1 MDNVWIARALADVA
15 SLLEIQGVNPFRV
28 RAYANAAR
36 TVRDHPESLSAMIS
50 DGADLT
56 QLKGVGKEIARHIET
71 LEIQGE
77 TLLFRELA
85 LDVPISLLE
94 LTRLPGLGAKKA
106 KTLWEELE
114 VETIDGLDAAAKAGQ
129 VAGLPG
135 FAAKTEQKI
144 VRAIEE
150 YRKRLASNTLG
161 EADAAVRPLLEH
173 LAEHGRVSRLEVT
186 GSFRRRQEVVSDIQ
200 VLVTTSDSQSVTGVC
215 EAHPDVQLVEASD
228 SESCPLILR
237 GGVRVTLR
245 FVETRVFGAALVVS
259 TGSEGHV
266 NRLRELAVECGLAL
280 TEAGVFA
287 SKGKEPAGTASI
299 EPLPVSAHEEQIYDA
314 LGLSWVTP
322 ELRENRGEVA
332 AAASGELPR
341 LLRLEDMRGDLHMH
355 STWSDGRASIEQMLA
370 GCVELG
376 YEYLALTDHSKALAM
391 VGGLDAERLKRQW
404 IEVEEVAARHP
415 EIRLLRGM
423 EVDILADG
431 NLDLEDELLEEL
443 DVVLVAVHSR
453 FNLPEAE
460 QTERVIKAL
469 EHPEANILVHPTGR
483 LLNRRGP
490 IALDL
495 DAVLECAAEN
505 GVAVE
510 LNSHPDRLDL
520 SDENLMLAKQRGLK
534 VVISTDAHRVP
545 DLGMMPYGVA
555 QARRAWLE
563 KGDVLNTFTCE
574 EMLRVLGSREG
585 KQSEGE

>member
-36 TVRDHPESLSAMIS
+36 TVRDYPETLSTKIS
-50 DGADLT
+50 EGADLT

-94 LTRLPGLGAKKA
+94 ITRLPGLGAKKA
-106 KTLWEELE
+106 KTLWEELD
-114 VETIDGLDAAAKAGQ
+114 VETIDDLDAAAKEGS

-135 FAAKTEQKI
+135 FGAKTEQKI
-144 VRAIEE
+144 IKAIEE

-161 EADAAVRPLLEH
+161 EADAVVRPLLEH
-173 LAEHGRVSRLEVT
+173 LGKHPKIAAIEVT
-186 GSFRRRQEVVSDIQ
+186 GSYRRRKEVVSDIQ
-200 VLVTTSDSQSVTGVC
+200 TLVTTSDSQSVIEAC
-215 EAHPDVQLVEASD
+215 DAHPDVQLVEASD
-228 SESCPLILR
+228 SENCLLILR
-237 GGVRVTLR
+237 GGVKVTLR
-245 FVETRVFGAALVVS
+245 FVEANVFGAALLIS

-266 NRLRELAVECGLAL
+266 NRLHELALERGFIL
-280 TEAGVFA
+280 TETGVFNSEGSEVA
-287 SKGKEPAGTASI
+287 SAAPT
-299 EPLPVSAHEEQIYDA
+299 EPLPVSAHEEQIYGA
-314 LGLSWVTP
+314 LGLSWVAP
-322 ELRENRGEVA
+322 ELREDRGEMALA
-332 AAASGELPR
+332 AAGELPR

-355 STWSDGRASIEQMLA
+355 STWSDGRASIDQMLA
-370 GCVELG
+370 GCAALG
-376 YEYLALTDHSKALAM
+376 YEYFALTDHSKALAM
-391 VGGLDAERLKRQW
+391 VGGLDAEKLKRQW
-404 IEVEEVAARHP
+404 IEIEEVAARHP

-423 EVDILADG
+423 EVDILGDG
-431 NLDLEDELLEEL
+431 SLDLEGELLEEL

-460 QTERVIKAL
+460 QTERVIKGL

-563 KGDVLNTFTCE
+563 KDDVLNTLTCE
-574 EMLRVLGSREG
+574 EMLGVLRNRSGDGPR
-585 KQSEGE
+585 